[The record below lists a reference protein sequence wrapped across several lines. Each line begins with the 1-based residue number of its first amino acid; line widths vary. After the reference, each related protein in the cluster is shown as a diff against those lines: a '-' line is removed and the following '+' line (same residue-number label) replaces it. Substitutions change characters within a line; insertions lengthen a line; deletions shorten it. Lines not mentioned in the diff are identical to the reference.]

1 MTTDGGIRRTISDLV
16 AQEHELREQLAKDEI
31 SGGQAHER
39 LRAIEVELDQCWD
52 LLRQRDAAREF
63 GSDPDAASIRDAG
76 TVEHYLD

>member
-1 MTTDGGIRRTISDLV
+1 MTEDRGIRQYIGDLV
-16 AQEHELREQLAKDEI
+16 AEERRLRDELAGGEI
-31 SGGQAHER
+31 TASEENVR
-39 LRAIEVELDQCWD
+39 LRAIETELDQCWD

>member
-1 MTTDGGIRRTISDLV
+1 MAEDRGIRQYISDLV
-16 AQEHELREQLAKDEI
+16 AEERTLREALAGGEI
-31 SGGQAHER
+31 TESEERTR

>member
-1 MTTDGGIRRTISDLV
+1 MTEDRGIRQYIGDLV
-16 AQEHELREQLAKDEI
+16 AEERRLRDELAGGEI
-31 SGGQAHER
+31 SASEEHER
-39 LRAIEVELDQCWD
+39 LRAIETELDQCWD

>member
-1 MTTDGGIRRTISDLV
+1 MTDDRGIRQYIGDLV
-16 AQEHELREQLAKDEI
+16 AEERRLRAELADGEITASDERT
-31 SGGQAHER
+31 R
-39 LRAIEVELDQCWD
+39 LRAIETELDQCWD

>member
-1 MTTDGGIRRTISDLV
+1 MTSDGGIRRTIGDLV
-16 AQEHELREQLAKDEI
+16 AQERELREQLAHGEI
-31 SGGQAHER
+31 TGGQEHER

>member
-1 MTTDGGIRRTISDLV
+1 MTEDRGIRQYIGDLV
-16 AQEHELREQLAKDEI
+16 AEERRLRDELADGEITASEEHT
-31 SGGQAHER
+31 R
-39 LRAIEVELDQCWD
+39 LRAIETELDQCWD

>member
-1 MTTDGGIRRTISDLV
+1 MTEDRGIRQYIGDLV
-16 AQEHELREQLAKDEI
+16 AEERRLRDELACGEITASEEHV
-31 SGGQAHER
+31 R
-39 LRAIEVELDQCWD
+39 LRAIETELDQCWD